1 MFASHTQQIKERTL
15 FDVLNKK
22 KFVLWKWK
30 YANMRVPLQHSI
42 SLHETRATTRRAG
55 GRGDCQVKEKRK
67 WPIAHIPNKD
77 ITIHHD
83 CGWPL
88 ILPLSYF
95 SAKAKNRELTQ
106 STFHFYLK
114 IDFGAHISDFLSL
127 FSWNVTWQR
136 NSIFQTCVFCAPLYV
151 RSQQL
156 CAGVRD
162 PRSSICAPRASNCG
176 KMVEFLSVSTISLG
190 CLCLCLLRYFM
201 NNLLFWP
208 SKR

>member
-1 MFASHTQQIKERTL
+1 MFVAPHPLQIKERTW
-15 FDVLNKK
+15 FDVPKK
-22 KFVLWKWK
+22 KKLVLWKWK

-67 WPIAHIPNKD
+67 WPIAHIPIKD

-127 FSWNVTWQR
+127 FSWNVKWQR
-136 NSIFQTCVFCAPLYV
+136 NSILPTCVICAPLCV
-151 RSQQL
+151 RS
-156 CAGVRD
+156 
-162 PRSSICAPRASNCG
+162 
-176 KMVEFLSVSTISLG
+176 
-190 CLCLCLLRYFM
+190 
-201 NNLLFWP
+201 
-208 SKR
+208 

>member
-1 MFASHTQQIKERTL
+1 
-15 FDVLNKK
+15 
-22 KFVLWKWK
+22 
-30 YANMRVPLQHSI
+30 MRVPLQHSI

-67 WPIAHIPNKD
+67 WPIAHIPIKD

-136 NSIFQTCVFCAPLYV
+136 NSILQTCVFCAPLYV

>member
-1 MFASHTQQIKERTL
+1 
-15 FDVLNKK
+15 
-22 KFVLWKWK
+22 
-30 YANMRVPLQHSI
+30 MRVPLQHSI

-127 FSWNVTWQR
+127 FSWNVKWQR
-136 NSIFQTCVFCAPLYV
+136 NSILPACVICAPLCV
-151 RSQQL
+151 RSPAIARGCAWSACQHLCSACFQL
-156 CAGVRD
+156 CQNGRVSPASLNHLFDCAFCDISQTIFLIDFPCVRCE
-162 PRSSICAPRASNCG
+162 SCSTYAPSDNQWMR
-176 KMVEFLSVSTISLG
+176 EF
-190 CLCLCLLRYFM
+190 
-201 NNLLFWP
+201 
-208 SKR
+208 